1 MLRMGA
7 GENERQASFKP
18 MPSFATTPQPPY
30 YAVIF
35 SSQRTKDDQGYSAM
49 AERMVELASR
59 QRGYLGAESVR
70 DAGGFGITVSYW
82 SDEAAI
88 KAWKDDIE
96 HLAAQE
102 QGRAA
107 WYEHFHVRVSKVER
121 AYSMT

>member
-1 MLRMGA
+1 
-7 GENERQASFKP
+7 
-18 MPSFATTPQPPY
+18 MPSFANTPQPPY

-35 SSQRTKDDQGYSAM
+35 SSQRTDGDQGYSAM
-49 AERMVELASR
+49 AERMVELAMR
-59 QRGYLGAESVR
+59 QHGYLGAESAR

-82 SDEAAI
+82 SDESAI
-88 KAWKDDIE
+88 KAWKSDIE

-102 QGRAA
+102 QGRAT

>member
-1 MLRMGA
+1 
-7 GENERQASFKP
+7 
-18 MPSFATTPQPPY
+18 MPSFVNTPQPPY

-35 SSQRTKDDQGYSAM
+35 SSQRTEGDQGYSVM

-59 QRGYLGAESVR
+59 QRGYLGAESAR

-88 KAWKDDIE
+88 RAWKADIE

-102 QGRAA
+102 QGRAT